1 MTKIIAGTR
10 NQHKLEEY
18 RELLAGRDLEI
29 VSLNDYPEYS
39 EPGEDGETFE
49 ENANI
54 KALAAADY
62 CDIPAFADDSGLE
75 VEALGNAPGI
85 YSARYA
91 ENDKARVERILKEL
105 DGRENRRARFVCVVS
120 IAFNGEIAGSFRGEV
135 YGTIIN
141 EPRGTN
147 GFGYDP
153 VFMPDGFDKTFA
165 QLTRKEKN
173 KISHRARAVEKVIEF
188 VEDEMSI
195 LDDELSSF

>member
-1 MTKIIAGTR
+1 MTKIIAGTHNR
-10 NQHKLEEY
+10 HKLEEY

-29 VSLNDYPEYS
+29 MSLNNYPEYL
-39 EPGEDGETFE
+39 EPEENGKTFE

-54 KALAAADY
+54 KALSAANY
-62 CDIPAFADDSGLE
+62 CDILAFADDSGLE
-75 VEALGNAPGI
+75 VEALNNAPGI

-91 ENDKARVERILKEL
+91 ENDKARIKRILKEL
-105 DGRENRRARFVCVVS
+105 SSSENRRARFVCVVS
-120 IAFNGEIAGSFRGEV
+120 IAFNDEIVGSFRGEV
-135 YGTIIN
+135 YGKIID

-165 QLTRKEKN
+165 QLTQKEKN
-173 KISHRARAVEKVIEF
+173 KISHRANAIEKVIEF

-195 LDDELSSF
+195 LDDKLSSF

>member
-1 MTKIIAGTR
+1 MTKIIAATH

-18 RELLAGRDLEI
+18 RELLDGQDLEI
-29 VSLNDYPEYS
+29 VSLNDYPEYG
-39 EPGEDGETFE
+39 EPEENGKTFE

-54 KALAAADY
+54 KALSATNY
-62 CDIPAFADDSGLE
+62 CDVLAFADDSGLE
-75 VEALGNAPGI
+75 VEALDNAPGI
-85 YSARYA
+85 YSSRYA
-91 ENDKARVERILKEL
+91 ANDKARIERILKEL
-105 DGRENRRARFVCVVS
+105 EDKENRRARFVCVIS
-120 IAFNGEIAGSFRGEV
+120 IAFNNEVVGSFRGEV
-135 YGTIIN
+135 YGKIID

-165 QLTRKEKN
+165 ELTQKEKN
-173 KISHRARAVEKVIEF
+173 KISHRANAIEKVIEF